1 MIESVFIISMAMGF
15 ILFILAI
22 EQKSVVYSLT
32 SLLMWI
38 FTWAGS
44 VYIRSPGTTESFSEI
59 GVTGICLA
67 FIIINV
73 MWSILLYMDLDYWH
87 RKTR

>member
-44 VYIRSPGTTESFSEI
+44 VYIRSPGTTEAFNEF
-59 GVTGICLA
+59 GMTGICLA
-67 FIIINV
+67 FIIINI
-73 MWSILLYMDLDYWH
+73 MWSILIYMDLQYWNKKI
-87 RKTR
+87 R